1 MNYKCYPNIIWI
13 IQLNLQEIQ
22 HDNLIMETINE
33 TINLCEIRGVSQVK
47 STLQKI
53 CVVYIFNTII
63 SYDKLSY
70 DTKSNS
76 NQVNGE
82 INHGR

>member
-1 MNYKCYPNIIWI
+1 VNYKCYPKIIWI
-13 IQLNLQEIQ
+13 IQLKFQEIQ

-33 TINLCEIRGVSQVK
+33 TINLCEIRGVK
-47 STLQKI
+47 PTITLLQKI
-53 CVVYIFNTII
+53 LVVYRFNDKI
-63 SYDKLSY
+63 SYDNISY
-70 DTKSNS
+70 DTKTKS